1 MKGKSCFETEVEAAG
16 TCPATSGYPDWRGM
30 TIIGMTN
37 WRNER
42 KPFAIK
48 EKDRRHHIY
57 VIGKTGM
64 GKTTLLENMI
74 VQDIHQ
80 GRGVGVLDPHGD
92 LAKRLLDFVPRGR
105 INDVVYFNP
114 GDLDWP
120 FALNPFEHVAAER
133 RSLVA
138 ASLMAVFEKLFSSS
152 WGPRMAHIL
161 RNCILTLLEVPGATL
176 LGVPRLLYD
185 IRYRDKAL
193 AKVTDPKVN
202 DFWINEFSTYQSG
215 FRAEAIAPALN
226 KVGAFL
232 TSPLVRNIVGQ
243 ARAKVNF
250 RVLIDHGKILIA
262 NLAKG
267 AVGEE
272 NQALLGSL
280 ILTKLQL
287 AAMERVDVEEEQ
299 RRDFHLYCDEFQNF
313 ASPSFIEILSE
324 ARKYRLDLTL
334 AHQYM
339 EQLDSQVR
347 GAILGNVGTLIA
359 FRVGA
364 SDAEEL
370 EKEFAPELSWRD
382 FIHLSPYSFYI
393 RLCIDGV
400 TSRPFNADALPPR
413 NRPRTSYRET
423 IIRVSR

>member
-1 MKGKSCFETEVEAAG
+1 M
-16 TCPATSGYPDWRGM
+16 
-30 TIIGMTN
+30 IGMTN
-37 WRNER
+37 WRNAR

-92 LAKRLLDFVPRGR
+92 LAQRLLDFVPRAR

-161 RNCILTLLEVPGATL
+161 RNCILTLLEVPGAAL

-185 IRYRDKAL
+185 TRYRDKAL

-215 FRAEAIAPALN
+215 FRTQAIAPVLN

-243 ARAKVNF
+243 AKAKVNF
-250 RVLIDHGKILIA
+250 RTLIDHGKILIA

-364 SDAEEL
+364 ADAEEL
-370 EKEFAPELSWRD
+370 EKEFAPEFSWRD

-423 IIRVSR
+423 IIRVSRERYCSPRPEVDRRINRWFAATRRSMEKKGR